1 MSAEQ
6 GSRRHARLDSPVGLL
21 TVVADGGALTG
32 LFFFDHVRMPDAA
45 GFGVVVDPAGDF
57 LIDAARQQLTE
68 YFAGSRRSF
77 ELPLAPVG
85 APFRRAVWDLLTAI
99 PYGETRSYGQLARTL
114 GDPGLARAVGTAN
127 GANPLSIVVPCHR
140 VVGSDGA
147 LTGYAGG
154 LARKRLLL
162 EHEQSGSTLF

>member
-6 GSRRHARLDSPVGLL
+6 RTRRHARLDSPVGRL
-21 TVVADGGALTG
+21 TVVADRDALTG
-32 LFFFDHVRMPDAA
+32 IFFADHLRMPDAA
-45 GFGVVVDPAGDF
+45 GFGPMVDPTDDD
-57 LIDAARQQLTE
+57 LLDAARRQLTE
-68 YFAGSRRSF
+68 YFAGSRRAF
-77 ELPLAPVG
+77 QLPLAPVG
-85 APFRRAVWDLLTAI
+85 APFRRAVWELLTAI
-99 PYGETRSYGQLARTL
+99 PYGETRSYGQLALLL

-140 VVGSDGA
+140 VVGSDGT

-162 EHEQSGSTLF
+162 DLEQPGSTLF